1 MWQNKWSSPT
11 QRRLPFFESKIRTR
25 RFHSSLHYF
34 LITIYTHKTSS
45 ATQQSLYLFPN
56 YLLLVIHQPFQC
68 WKADK
73 AKQIRI
79 EVPFDLRTLFHPSPY
94 QQVRSHYLSL
104 EMLPCKQNS
113 CLSFSLRK
121 QTTFREPP
129 TFSQRKWRLRKDSRN
144 SILMTRHY
152 TYLGSDASS
161 VWPDFCACFSDV
173 ISRGNCFIGVAKCL
187 FSRSCSCFTPCEL
200 ILDGLGISILG
211 REFWIPGTGFQSS
224 SLGFRISWAVFRIPK
239 SRISD
244 FTSKNFPDSEIQILS
259 QGPTCCFMEWSKL
272 LAC

>member
-73 AKQIRI
+73 AKQIRV

-104 EMLPCKQNS
+104 EMLPCKQDS

-129 TFSQRKWRLRKDSRN
+129 TFSPRKWRLRKDSRN

-161 VWPDFCACFSDV
+161 CDQYGLISALVFQTSFRGETVLLALRNVCFLRLLQLLLFHPVRINSRRPWNLDSWPWILDSRYWIPVFQSWIPDF
-173 ISRGNCFIGVAKCL
+173 L
-187 FSRSCSCFTPCEL
+187 SC
-200 ILDGLGISILG
+200 I
-211 REFWIPGTGFQSS
+211 
-224 SLGFRISWAVFRIPK
+224 
-239 SRISD
+239 
-244 FTSKNFPDSEIQILS
+244 PDSKVQDFWFHKQKFPGLRNPDS
-259 QGPTCCFMEWSKL
+259 LTRAYL
-272 LAC
+272 LFYGVK

>member
-1 MWQNKWSSPT
+1 MILLFREGNLGLINTSLLVVTKQVIFTNSTTTS
-11 QRRLPFFESKIRTR
+11 FFESKIRTR

-187 FSRSCSCFTPCEL
+187 FSQATTVALVSPRAS
-200 ILDGLGISILG
+200 
-211 REFWIPGTGFQSS
+211 
-224 SLGFRISWAVFRIPK
+224 
-239 SRISD
+239 
-244 FTSKNFPDSEIQILS
+244 
-259 QGPTCCFMEWSKL
+259 
-272 LAC
+272 